1 MKTRIIMMLFLGL
14 IITTT
19 ACKKKDGASEEDK
32 KVQMM
37 RQKILGYWHL
47 VEFIEE
53 TKVGNNPPEII
64 NNDPKN
70 IYFEFFANG
79 RVKTNAEGED
89 EFDYD
94 VKANNKLLLW
104 NNEQTI
110 VELTENKL
118 TFKNTATSQGTTYTQ
133 TYYLTR

>member
-1 MKTRIIMMLFLGL
+1 MKTRIIMVLFLGL
-14 IITTT
+14 MITTT

-37 RQKILGYWHL
+37 RQKILGYWNL

-53 TKVGNNPPEII
+53 TKVGNNPPEVI

-70 IYFEFFANG
+70 VYFEFFANG

-89 EFDYD
+89 EFDYE
-94 VKANNKLLLW
+94 VKANNKLMLW
-104 NNEQTI
+104 DNEQTI
-110 VELTENKL
+110 VELTDNKL